1 MIKWFKETFF
11 PKKKPLVL
19 KNEVKSKVKSK
30 KKASKKKAK
39 LKK

>member
-19 KNEVKSKVKSK
+19 KNEVKSK